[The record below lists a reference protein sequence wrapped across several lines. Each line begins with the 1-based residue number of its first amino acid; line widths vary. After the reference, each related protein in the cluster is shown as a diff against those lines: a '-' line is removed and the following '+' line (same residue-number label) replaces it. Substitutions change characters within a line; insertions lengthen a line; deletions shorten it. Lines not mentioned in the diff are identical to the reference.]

1 MKIDKNAPAL
11 PCMPIQDQ
19 FGRLVAPIPGMSKY
33 EYVLLN
39 ILCAKEM
46 QNNHSKIGL
55 STLMRE
61 CTILADEY
69 FLTLEKLQN
78 ENENNTKVIEM

>member
-1 MKIDKNAPAL
+1 MKIDKNAPAM

-33 EYVLLN
+33 EYVLLQ

-46 QNNHSKIGL
+46 QNNQSRIGL
-55 STLMRE
+55 STLLRE

-69 FLTLEKLQN
+69 FLTLEKLQD
-78 ENENNTKVIEM
+78 EKEASPVISIQ

>member
-78 ENENNTKVIEM
+78 ENENNIKVIEM